1 MQEKMPVKTVVVGVV
16 VTEVVAVVVVV
27 ALVVPVVVVVG
38 LVVGDV
44 VPVVVVTV
52 VVCVVVVVALEVCV
66 VVVVGLVVPLVVGVV
81 TSQPS
86 NPPRMKASVIRFIV
100 SATAAQVSSNA
111 FKPAPTHWIAAASPS
126 GPLYSVKAA
135 ASASPVSPQVSA
147 FCSLSSELTSTFSKS
162 NESAHEMVPLT
173 SAGQVLSTRIKTLA

>member
-1 MQEKMPVKTVVVGVV
+1 MVAVVVND
-16 VTEVVAVVVVV
+16 VVAVVVVV

-44 VPVVVVTV
+44 VPVVVVGL
-52 VVCVVVVVALEVCV
+52 VVCVVDVVGLVVCV

-100 SATAAQVSSNA
+100 SATAAQVSFEA
-111 FKPAPTHWIAAASPS
+111 VIPAPTHWIAAASPS

-135 ASASPVSPQVSA
+135 ASASPVSPHVSA
-147 FCSLSSELTSTFSKS
+147 FCSSASKLTSTFGTA
-162 NESAHEMVPLT
+162 NAVAHEMVPLK
-173 SAGQVLSTRIKTLA
+173 SAGQMLSTRIKTLA